1 MIKNLNINERIL
13 QIIVNQYNN
22 NQKKFAES
30 INYSAQVVFNIVS
43 GRKTNPSFEVLSAI
57 ISTNDDI
64 NSEWLLTGK
73 GSMLKSDVAFPV
85 MSKDPIDASIV
96 AILQKENDMQ
106 SKIIDGLE
114 FKIDTLEK
122 EIFNLKIES
131 TISVQ
136 KGTVELH
143 TMSSIDTSIGK

>member
-73 GSMLKSDVAFPV
+73 GSMLKSDVAV
-85 MSKDPIDASIV
+85 LISSQKGINYKDVADAR
-96 AILQKENDMQ
+96 LE
-106 SKIIDGLE
+106 IIDGLK
-114 FKIDTLEK
+114 FKIVTLEK
-122 EIFNLKIES
+122 ELLNLK
-131 TISVQ
+131 TDTNLSVQ
-136 KGTVELH
+136 RGAVEFLNEP
-143 TMSSIDTSIGK
+143 SIEPFIGK